1 MNIKTWREGREY
13 LVKDS
18 LLACA
23 ARLGFMS
30 VEKLN
35 ALPTIQGVDGNDVKI
50 TAIPGPVGSRIR
62 ALMDVSITNP
72 ERTNVTRF
80 VIDVIG
86 DAQCR
91 NCTFLEHISVNQMSA
106 DEFDYFCMLP
116 EIFADVVAGE
126 LCDHYIRNEDESYSI

>member
-30 VEKLN
+30 AEKLN
-35 ALPTIQGVDGNDVKI
+35 ALPTIQLSDGYDVKI
-50 TAIPGPVGSRIR
+50 TATPGPVGSRIR

-72 ERTNVTRF
+72 ERTNVTRCG
-80 VIDVIG
+80 IDVIG

-91 NCTFLEHISVNQMSA
+91 NCTFLENISVNQMSA